1 MLQSLKTRKDLG
13 KGIHGAEEGGIYS
26 RAGSSPTHNSAGL
39 CIFTFMRFTKG
50 PDPNNFSQSAGTPA
64 SGAPY
69 RKLSAL
75 LPGVYAIT
83 SHADHVQNQQDSTS
97 DGFSVQLPDS
107 LSSGSASM
115 KSQTGGTI
123 IAFGALARSR
133 SRALVPLALAA
144 GIVLYFYLHF
154 YRPILFDAPRL
165 PVEEV
170 MKAQTVDHDE
180 PGREALHDAFDPR
193 NGFKPLPDSKSP
205 WLANT
210 TIGAKL
216 INRLSRNRFPPPGS
230 IDSSRGSLPPPIPIW
245 PQKSWLIEK
254 RDPLKTPIP
263 KDRSLQGNLPK
274 VQWSGFDK
282 PDGNLTSIAQSS
294 GADTLL
300 IMNLTREYNYART
313 HVKAVD
319 WAWAVEM
326 QNNWGQS
333 AGGGHPEIS
342 LFETVIRYLGG
353 LISAYDLSGD
363 ELMLQR
369 AEDLAEWLLPA
380 FGTSSGFPMT
390 QYRLGS
396 NPRGKSS
403 GRVVTADVGSLTLEF
418 TRLSQLTSKDYYY
431 DVVQKIT
438 DLLDGDQ
445 WNSPRRLGANIDSYY
460 EYLIK
465 QHQLLRGTKSQ
476 YSKMYTSVI
485 ESARTHLMKTYDIE
499 SPGGKNVTVLGTIE
513 WGLFTPALDHLICF
527 AGGMIGLGAQL
538 LNRTQDLDLALKHT
552 DACAWAYESTKTGVG
567 PDEASVVEAD
577 DQFTP
582 WQVVYHEGIPRSG
595 PETSPWPLVT
605 NPRYIGRPETIESV
619 YYMWRI
625 TGDRQWQDRGWR
637 MFTSWMESC
646 VTNFG
651 FANLDN
657 VNRLPPQHS
666 DSQQSFV
673 LAETFK
679 YYYLLFSEPDLISLD
694 DYVLNTEA
702 HPFRIDSPGKSIKRY
717 WTKSDESID
726 KIYDPPGVGEK
737 EHGYGTLL
745 QQWDR
750 VNVHEISQANLLI
763 TIESWAL
770 SEALP
775 FTIYSSEKPQE
786 NVTFGR
792 EDGPQQK
799 QNQ

>member
-1 MLQSLKTRKDLG
+1 
-13 KGIHGAEEGGIYS
+13 
-26 RAGSSPTHNSAGL
+26 
-39 CIFTFMRFTKG
+39 
-50 PDPNNFSQSAGTPA
+50 
-64 SGAPY
+64 
-69 RKLSAL
+69 
-75 LPGVYAIT
+75 
-83 SHADHVQNQQDSTS
+83 
-97 DGFSVQLPDS
+97 
-107 LSSGSASM
+107 M

-123 IAFGALARSR
+123 NAFGALARSR

-170 MKAQTVDHDE
+170 KKAQIVDHDE
-180 PGREALHDAFDPR
+180 PGGEALHDTSAEIPENITLTETNALDPNKTYTQEELMRLPILHHTFEDAFDPR

-263 KDRSLQGNLPK
+263 KDRIAGLNTSYVWTNRHRIPEGKLPK

-282 PDGNLTSIAQSS
+282 PDWESTSDRVNRLERQAWVRRGFQHVWEGYKAKAWGHDELKPIS
-294 GADTLL
+294 GSFEDGFAGWGATLIDSLDTLL

-445 WNSPRRLGANIDSYY
+445 WNSPRRLGALFPEMINPDHPQFLGSKYSLGANIDSYY

-582 WQVVYHEGIPRSG
+582 WQVVYHEGKAYREVDPKQAPG
-595 PETSPWPLVT
+595 PLVT

-763 TIESWAL
+763 YNRIL
-770 SEALP
+770 GV
-775 FTIYSSEKPQE
+775 K
-786 NVTFGR
+786 
-792 EDGPQQK
+792 
-799 QNQ
+799 